1 MMAER
6 TTEQDRLRQVI
17 ESRKTMRK
25 FAKVAWMAGLV
36 VTIGA
41 CGIVGLTI
49 GFGLIWIII
58 TTMLLALEVGAG
70 AFLRYSFNH
79 SDMMDKKRIAEL
91 DANPGKGQG
100 LGVKKKL
107 GQLGD
112 LSQEVNAALTALAAS
127 AAKMPERREQV
138 DEAIGKLREQSAAI
152 SKALATISQAL
163 SQEDE
168 AKLAAEEAALN
179 AELASGSGNKS
190 VLETRL
196 SSVQNRQKNMAEL
209 KEQETNYLDQLK
221 LIRDEAKDLK
231 LGLEKAL
238 ADESGDSEAL
248 NAAIRSIK
256 VETATTAQMKALNR
270 NLEHA

>member
-1 MMAER
+1 MAER
-6 TTEQDRLRQVI
+6 TTEQDRIRQVM
-17 ESRKTMRK
+17 EARKTMRK
-25 FAKVAWMAGLV
+25 FAGGAWIGGTLIIGGL
-36 VTIGA
+36 TFILLGP
-41 CGIVGLTI
+41 IVGAIAVALCVGI
-49 GFGLIWIII
+49 GFFGR
-58 TTMLLALEVGAG
+58 
-70 AFLRYSFNH
+70 FSFNH

-100 LGVKKKL
+100 LGVKKEL

-112 LSQEVNAALTALAAS
+112 LSQEVNAALTALSAS

-152 SKALATISQAL
+152 TKALTTIRQAL

-168 AKLAAEEAALN
+168 AKLAEEEAAIS
-179 AELASGSGNKS
+179 AELESGSGNKS
-190 VLETRL
+190 VLVTRL
-196 SSVQNRQKNMAEL
+196 ESVQNRQKNVAEL

-238 ADESGDSEAL
+238 ADESGDTEAL

-270 NLEHA
+270 NMEHA

>member
-1 MMAER
+1 MEA
-6 TTEQDRLRQVI
+6 
-17 ESRKTMRK
+17 RKTMRK
-25 FAKVAWMAGLV
+25 FAKVAWIGGAVVIAGLSFWL
-36 VTIGA
+36 A
-41 CGIVGLTI
+41 P
-49 GFGLIWIII
+49 III
-58 TTMLLALEVGAG
+58 AAIVMAAYVGIG
-70 AFLRYSFNH
+70 AFLHFSFNH
-79 SDMMDKKRIAEL
+79 SDAMDKKRIAEL

-100 LGVKKKL
+100 LGVKKEL
-107 GQLGD
+107 GAVGD
-112 LSQEVNAALTALAAS
+112 LSQEVNVALTALSAS

-138 DEAIGKLREQSAAI
+138 DEAIAKLREQSAAI
-152 SKALATISQAL
+152 TKALTTIRQAL

-168 AKLAAEEAALN
+168 AKLAEEEAAIS
-179 AELASGSGNKS
+179 AELESGSGNKS

-196 SSVQNRQKNMAEL
+196 SSVQNRQKNVAEF

-238 ADESGDSEAL
+238 ADESGDTEAL

-270 NLEHA
+270 NMEHA